1 VPPAA
6 TRSDDDATEY
16 VLIASLVF
24 RDRVNTERAEKD
36 LAASVF
42 NGLVRA
48 GPRSRK

>member
-1 VPPAA
+1 MPPVA

-16 VLIASLVF
+16 GLIASLVF
-24 RDRVNTERAEKD
+24 RDRRNAERAEKD

-42 NGLVRA
+42 NGPVRA